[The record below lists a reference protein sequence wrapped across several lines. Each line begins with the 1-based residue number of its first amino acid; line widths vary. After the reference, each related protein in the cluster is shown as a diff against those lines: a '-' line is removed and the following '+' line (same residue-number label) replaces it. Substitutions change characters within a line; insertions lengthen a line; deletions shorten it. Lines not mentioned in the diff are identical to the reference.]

1 MFIHSAAFRMG
12 KRSCHD
18 RGLHQ
23 ITTGSIDEPHL
34 PHRTMAGLF
43 RNFTMRHTD
52 ARSPT
57 KVEI

>member
-1 MFIHSAAFRMG
+1 M
-12 KRSCHD
+12 
-18 RGLHQ
+18 
-23 ITTGSIDEPHL
+23 TTGSIDEPHL

-57 KVEI
+57 KVEIER